1 MSNFFFRLLTLA
13 PLSVQAR
20 CCILVRCGLRLAREG
35 FDFSCWHIAATGDG
49 LRMIG
54 TSNLNTWYGWPYQVP
69 PSLKPEVQAQQVQP
83 RSSWNSCGN
92 FGHGP
97 CCAACLE
104 WQCYGDKGKQIQM
117 QTACPQSLHCGDH
130 GSVLLH
136 LETSGL
142 PIWRYWKRDTVDE
155 DWDHWWGSSK
165 SAAYTTKSHCLR
177 DQKECCFQQ
186 THLPTVSTSICQ
198 SSGVSFPLLW
208 GNGTHEPC
216 WVAQDMQG
224 EVFSWERMA
233 ISSLKGI
240 CVISD
245 VPSAASLHG
254 RMMLRC
260 CRQAAC
266 ISQIYGI
273 YDILIPIPVNS
284 PYIFTIRYNPSY
296 IVLLAMHVFCEC
308 RIELNHSLL
317 DRYAGWTRN
326 EYIISYYT
334 LYQVSMYGSL
344 S

>member
-49 LRMIG
+49 LRIIG

-136 LETSGL
+136 LATSGL
-142 PIWRYWKRDTVDE
+142 PIWRYLKRGWRLGSLVRFIKNRCLHHGEPLLAGSKGVLLPADT
-155 DWDHWWGSSK
+155 
-165 SAAYTTKSHCLR
+165 
-177 DQKECCFQQ
+177 F
-186 THLPTVSTSICQ
+186 THVSTSICQ
-198 SSGVSFPLLW
+198 SSSVSFPLLW

-233 ISSLKGI
+233 ISRLKGI
-240 CVISD
+240 CVISIQRQAD
-245 VPSAASLHG
+245 RWRIEQRTWFQNSAIMWGFAVPSAASLHG

-266 ISQIYGI
+266 PNLWDVWYTDTDTGQQSIY
-273 YDILIPIPVNS
+273 LSNS
-284 PYIFTIRYNPSY
+284 I
-296 IVLLAMHVFCEC
+296 
-308 RIELNHSLL
+308 
-317 DRYAGWTRN
+317 
-326 EYIISYYT
+326 
-334 LYQVSMYGSL
+334 
-344 S
+344 